1 MSKKEQ
7 QATGTNKEFNRRKI
21 HRYIRA
27 DFKTLQGRIT
37 IGFLLIGFFAIIM
50 LLSSHFIWKNQ
61 LKKSR
66 NLIALNKNSATRSAE
81 IQQLVDLT
89 TILTFRYIST
99 QDDFFPKDIE
109 KRWNKD
115 INAKLNELDSLTQKL
130 GNDEVILYVIKLT
143 EHLPKIRATQQEA
156 LEQQST
162 EVLNSEETINDIIH
176 LTFLST
182 SLKDKLNQLEAQVL
196 AEIEATKNRIPYIL
210 GVEFIISLI
219 VSTLIALFIIQTVLR
234 RIKYLKV
241 KIREMSEGNLPEE
254 LPHSQDELNSII
266 KALNELVRNL
276 KGITHFAEE
285 VGKGQFDTEI
295 TVFENQ
301 GHLGESLAEMRTKL
315 QNVAEQDKRRVW
327 FNEGVAKFG
336 DILRKN
342 NDNIEDLSAKL
353 ISELVNYTNSNQGSI
368 FIVDNQDERNIKL
381 VLKGA
386 YAYQR
391 QKYVE
396 KELAP
401 GQGLVG
407 QAYLERDHIYLS
419 EIPEE
424 YISIRSGLGEAPPTH
439 LLISP
444 MKLND
449 EIFGIIE
456 LASFKPFEPYHIE
469 FIEKVGESIASTIQ
483 GLQVSLETK
492 SLLEESQMKAEQ
504 LQAQEEEMRQ
514 NAEELEATQEE
525 MERQGREIG
534 AFKNAI
540 SQSAMIFEM
549 EQDGSITSAN
559 PVAES
564 KTKFTSDDLINK
576 QFSLLDSNFITDL
589 PEKVLPA
596 LQANESFK
604 KIDKISRKDG
614 TTFEAY
620 FDYMPI
626 VDENQQMKKI
636 MCMALELP

>member
-130 GNDEVILYVIKLT
+130 GNDEVILYVTKLT

-614 TTFEAY
+614 TTFDAY

>member
-1 MSKKEQ
+1 
-7 QATGTNKEFNRRKI
+7 
-21 HRYIRA
+21 
-27 DFKTLQGRIT
+27 
-37 IGFLLIGFFAIIM
+37 
-50 LLSSHFIWKNQ
+50 
-61 LKKSR
+61 
-66 NLIALNKNSATRSAE
+66 
-81 IQQLVDLT
+81 
-89 TILTFRYIST
+89 
-99 QDDFFPKDIE
+99 
-109 KRWNKD
+109 
-115 INAKLNELDSLTQKL
+115 
-130 GNDEVILYVIKLT
+130 
-143 EHLPKIRATQQEA
+143 
-156 LEQQST
+156 
-162 EVLNSEETINDIIH
+162 
-176 LTFLST
+176 
-182 SLKDKLNQLEAQVL
+182 
-196 AEIEATKNRIPYIL
+196 
-210 GVEFIISLI
+210 
-219 VSTLIALFIIQTVLR
+219 
-234 RIKYLKV
+234 
-241 KIREMSEGNLPEE
+241 MSEGNLPEE

>member
-7 QATGTNKEFNRRKI
+7 QATGTNKEFKRRRI

-61 LKKSR
+61 LTKSR
-66 NLIALNKNSATRSAE
+66 ELIAFNKNSATRSAE

-99 QDDFFPKDIE
+99 QDDFFPQDIE

-115 INAKLNELDSLTQKL
+115 IKAKLGELDSLTQEL
-130 GNDEVILYVIKLT
+130 GNDEVILYVEKLT
-143 EHLPKIRATQQEA
+143 EHLPKIRATQKEA

-182 SLKDKLNQLEAQVL
+182 SLKDKLNQLEAETL
-196 AEIEATKNRIPYIL
+196 AEIEATKARIPYIL
-210 GVEFIISLI
+210 GAEFIISLVI
-219 VSTLIALFIIQTVLR
+219 STIIALFIIQTVLR

-342 NDNIEDLSAKL
+342 NDSIEDLSAKL
-353 ISELVNYTNSNQGSI
+353 VSELVNYTGSNQGSI

-456 LASFKPFEPYHIE
+456 LASFKSFEPYHIE

-564 KTKFTSDDLINK
+564 KTKFTNDDLINK

-589 PEKVLPA
+589 PKKVLPA

-614 TTFEAY
+614 TTFDAY

-626 VDENQQMKKI
+626 LDENQEMRKI